1 MPAGAV
7 SPLGLHR
14 LRPPGWVWARREG
27 CAPAVIYWGGA
38 GRKTS
43 ISRSGAQHEPGS
55 QQRGVLPAPS
65 PDTLPA
71 PRTGGSRGAP
81 AAPGVNLS

>member
-1 MPAGAV
+1 MPTGAV

-55 QQRGVLPAPS
+55 
-65 PDTLPA
+65 
-71 PRTGGSRGAP
+71 
-81 AAPGVNLS
+81 